1 VNAPLAAPIYRLW
14 SAGLGSSVSL
24 AEIPEALRERAAS
37 LRWGQSFRVG
47 RVEIKRTDE
56 AFPASEYREVECF
69 GCKGTGRA
77 YRGSSNHYPCEGRGF
92 IRVQKEAA

>member
-1 VNAPLAAPIYRLW
+1 MNAPLPAPIYRLW

-56 AFPASEYREVECF
+56 AYPASEYREVECF

-77 YRGSSNHYPCEGRGF
+77 YRGSSDHYPCNGRGF